1 MEWMRK
7 GIHIITPNKKMNSG
21 PLERYTQLK
30 QHQRESFIHYFY
42 EARGR
47 GS

>member
-1 MEWMRK
+1 MEWMRQ

-21 PLERYTQLK
+21 PLARYIELK

-42 EARGR
+42 EVSGPTR
-47 GS
+47 